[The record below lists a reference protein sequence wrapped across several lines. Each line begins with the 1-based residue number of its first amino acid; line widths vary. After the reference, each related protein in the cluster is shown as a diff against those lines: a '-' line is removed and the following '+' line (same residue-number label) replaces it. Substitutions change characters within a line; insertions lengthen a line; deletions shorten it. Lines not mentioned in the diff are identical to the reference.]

1 MNFALG
7 CDIHIAPPA
16 VASTHRYPL
25 KQTKVLWQPDEQ
37 RRKATAMYRFMRARS
52 CSSYDE
58 LYRWSIDR
66 LADYWQAHA
75 GFCDVKFH
83 KAASAVLDQPGDMT
97 TARWFVGAE
106 LNFAEHLLRHSGNR
120 PAIIFRGENG
130 MRRELSFDELRR
142 DVASLA
148 TALKSEGVNE
158 GDRVAGFLPN
168 CPEAI
173 IAMLATASIGAV
185 WSSCSPD
192 FGINGV
198 VDRFGQIEPKVL
210 FCADGYFYNGK
221 RCDSLAAVRG
231 VVAVIKSVQRTV
243 VVPFTGD
250 QLNLD
255 GLPHALSWRDFRGGE
270 AELNVCVRAVC
281 PSALRHVFLRYDRCA
296 EMHRARSRR
305 HSAAAPEGAR
315 PALRR
320 GNRRPP
326 VLLHHLRLDDVELAG
341 QRAGCRCDAD
351 SVRRIAF
358 P

>member
-1 MNFALG
+1 MKQ
-7 CDIHIAPPA
+7 
-16 VASTHRYPL
+16 STI
-25 KQTKVLWQPDEQ
+25 LWQPNEA
-37 RRKATAMYRFMRARS
+37 RRKATAMYRFMHERS

-58 LYRWSIDR
+58 LYRWSIDD
-66 LADYWQAHA
+66 LAGFWQAHA
-75 GFCDVKFH
+75 GFCDVNFH
-83 KAASAVLDQPGDMT
+83 KPASAVLVQPGDMT
-97 TARWFVGAE
+97 TAQWFVDAE

-120 PAIIFRGENG
+120 PAVIFRGENG
-130 MRRELSFDELRR
+130 ARRELGFDELRSE
-142 DVASLA
+142 VGALA
-148 TALKSEGVNE
+148 AALKSSGVGQ

-231 VVAVIKSVQRTV
+231 VVAAIRSVQRTV

-250 QLNLD
+250 KLNLGD
-255 GLPHALSWRDFRGGE
+255 LPNASTWSDFRGGTAKLE
-270 AELNVCVRAVC
+270 FPGFPFAHPLYVMYSSGTTGVPKCIVHGAGGTLLQHLKE
-281 PSALRHVFLRYDRCA
+281 
-296 EMHRARSRR
+296 HR
-305 HSAAAPEGAR
+305 
-315 PALRR
+315 
-320 GNRRPP
+320 
-326 VLLHHLRLDDVELAG
+326 LHTDVK
-341 QRAGCRCDAD
+341 
-351 SVRRIAF
+351 